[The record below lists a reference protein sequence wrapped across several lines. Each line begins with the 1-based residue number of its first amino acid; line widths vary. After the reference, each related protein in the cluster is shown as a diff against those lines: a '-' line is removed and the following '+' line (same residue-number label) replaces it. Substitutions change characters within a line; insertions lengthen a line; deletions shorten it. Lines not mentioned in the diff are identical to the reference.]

1 MPPRKRD
8 TLPKSHRRVAGEAV
22 NSSINPKRISRR
34 EKEEKQR
41 RMLYWSIGIAA
52 ALVVLIL
59 SAAALNEYFVK
70 PRHVLATVD
79 GTDIRRR
86 DYWKFRAVELADQA
100 SQYAAIAN
108 SQFVDAN
115 QAQQYVQ
122 LAQQSSAEVDKVWG
136 STDLNESTLQ
146 TMIDDQVYLQS
157 LDEFG
162 IILTDQDVQDY
173 LDQKFQP
180 AEAPIFTPT
189 PSPTLIPERAAWV
202 TQTAVALNPPV
213 EELVTL
219 AGSPVGGS
227 PVVGSPVAGNA
238 APPADTTVAA
248 VAASSMAATD
258 ASPVAA
264 STDGTPLASTP
275 VAGSPE
281 ATPVMEVT
289 PTPNQDQARQT
300 ATANFDDYQEA
311 IFDRAHISRS
321 EYVRLVV
328 KPSLA
333 REKINQQLT
342 KDVGQSAEQVH
353 ASHILVDTKDLADAL
368 YLQLTTEG
376 ADFGQIAI
384 EQSIDS
390 STAPNGGDLGWFTKG
405 QMVDAF
411 EEVAFTTRP
420 GQVSQPVQT
429 EFGWHIIKVLQH
441 DPNRAMT
448 DEQISQV
455 TGAITSD
462 WLTGRKSE
470 VKIDSEIKP
479 TPTSAAPENFVA
491 PPDAPP
497 TPTPTIEAIVPPVEV
512 ASPVAS
518 PVGGAETPVASTT
531 ASPASS

>member
-22 NSSINPKRISRR
+22 NSSINPKRVSRR

-41 RMLYWSIGIAA
+41 RQLYWGIGIAA
-52 ALVVLIL
+52 AIVVLVL
-59 SAAALNEYFVK
+59 SAAALNEYFIK
-70 PRHVLATVD
+70 PRHVLATVN

-162 IILTDQDVQDY
+162 IMLTDQDVQDY

-202 TQTAVALNPPV
+202 TQTAVALNQPV
-213 EELVTL
+213 EELGTPV
-219 AGSPVGGS
+219 ASPEVASPVGGS
-227 PVVGSPVAGNA
+227 PVVDAATPVSES
-238 APPADTTVAA
+238 TVVAA
-248 VAASSMAATD
+248 ASPTAVTGASPIAATD
-258 ASPVAA
+258 GSPQ
-264 STDGTPLASTP
+264 ASTP

-281 ATPVMEVT
+281 ATPVMEIT

-321 EYVRLVV
+321 DYIRLVV
-328 KPSLA
+328 EPSLA

-353 ASHILVDTKDLADAL
+353 ATHILVDTKDLADAL

-390 STAPNGGDLGWFTKG
+390 STAPNGGDLGWFTRG

-411 EEVAFTTRP
+411 EEVAFSTQP

-429 EFGWHIIKVLQH
+429 EFGWHIIKVIEH

-455 TGAITSD
+455 TGAITND
-462 WLTGRKSE
+462 WLTTRKSE
-470 VKIDSEIKP
+470 LKIDSEIKP

-497 TPTPTIEAIVPPVEV
+497 TPTPTIEAIEPSIE
-512 ASPVAS
+512 ASSPVAS
-518 PVGGAETPVASTT
+518 PAGGAATPVASPA
-531 ASPASS
+531 ASPAGS